1 MGVAVG
7 EFKAQGGKKRDR
19 LLRLLTYEVV
29 DGRPI
34 YYRGYRDVLEGK
46 KHPEEV
52 MGSSALQSK
61 VLEMLLRFL
70 FLRLPADKFRVATGE
85 VGVITSEGNVRSL
98 DIGVFPVSKVREYEN
113 LPHYY
118 PVPPDVVIEVDVKA
132 HLEDGDSA
140 TYILQKS
147 RELLTFGVEK
157 VVWILTSTESV
168 FVFEKGKKPVI
179 YDWEDEIHLLEDVK
193 LRLSDILKRP

>member
-1 MGVAVG
+1 MVVAVK
-7 EFKAQGGKKRDR
+7 EKDENRDR

-46 KHPEEV
+46 RQPEEV
-52 MGSSALQSK
+52 MGASFLQAFLVK
-61 VLEMLLRFL
+61 KIAL
-70 FLRLPADKFRVATGE
+70 FLIERLEKG
-85 VGVITSEGNVRSL
+85 G
-98 DIGVFPVSKVREYEN
+98 EYEVLFHELGIKTGRGLRTLDLAVFRRRD
-113 LPHYY
+113 LPKEPEPFYME
-118 PVPPDVVIEVDVKA
+118 VPPDIVLEVDVRA
-132 HLEDGDSA
+132 EIEDA
-140 TYILQKS
+140 IEYILEKS
-147 RELLTFGVEK
+147 GDLLAFGVRK
-157 VVWILTSTESV
+157 VVWIFTKPRRV